1 MFLSID
7 APGEQSCSPMQ
18 NLLCDNQNTPCE
30 NIEQAE
36 LLEQLTEAIGQL
48 PKKKRQTIILYYQQH
63 LTMKEIAEVL
73 KITESRV
80 SQLHASALFSLSL
93 KLKEWKDGGQ

>member
-7 APGEQSCSPMQ
+7 SAGGKSCSPLH
-18 NLLCDNQNTPCE
+18 NLFSNNETSPHE

-36 LLEQLTEAIGQL
+36 LIEQLTEAIEQL

-63 LTMKEIAEVL
+63 LTMKQIAEIMN
-73 KITESRV
+73 ITESRV

-93 KLKEWKDGGQ
+93 KLKEWEDAGQ